1 MANFNGLVLTTAGA
15 NLQDKIAVS
24 GATLQFTRAAI
35 GDGLW
40 PAGLDPTSLTGLVSE
55 KKSLAIQGLTDE
67 GTGQHKISVLVDNT
81 GLAVGFMTREIGVF
95 ADDPDLGEILYQV
108 TSADSPD
115 YLPPDGGATHIE
127 MALDLLVVTSS
138 TASVTAVINEGLV
151 YARKEDVS
159 AEAAARE
166 AVDDGLAATIAAEVA
181 AREDH
186 EADATAHGSMPT
198 GGIIMWSGA
207 IDAVPQGWALCD
219 GQNGTPDLRGRF
231 IVGAGDSYAVCS
243 TGGSLVTQVR
253 TLTTAQMPSHGHTCA
268 ASAQDHEGS
277 GSFGGNSTGRAFNL
291 GTDASGSGQ
300 GHSHDYAPPYYA
312 LCFIMK
318 L

>member
-1 MANFNGLVLTTAGA
+1 MKGLLERFGLRSRSRDAEQSTSRRSLG
-15 NLQDKIAVS
+15 LRLDS
-24 GATLQFTRAAI
+24 GGRPASLDEQARSVEVVAAT
-35 GDGLW
+35 
-40 PAGLDPTSLTGLVSE
+40 E
-55 KKSLAIQGLTDE
+55 TDE
-67 GTGQHKISVLVDNT
+67 GERAFRKVREGHLTDFSASYRVFSYRKLAENETAGLGCRTWSGLKL
-81 GLAVGFMTREIGVF
+81 LAV
-95 ADDPDLGEILYQV
+95 
-108 TSADSPD
+108 
-115 YLPPDGGATHIE
+115 
-127 MALDLLVVTSS
+127 
-138 TASVTAVINEGLV
+138 
-151 YARKEDVS
+151 
-159 AEAAARE
+159 
-166 AVDDGLAATIAAEVA
+166 EVA

-231 IVGAGDSYAVCS
+231 IVGAGGSYAVCS
-243 TGGSLVTQVR
+243 TGGSLVTQVK